1 MWPGSRGAPVGA
13 AVGVAPEGTGVL
25 LTALPMMELAEL
37 AAPAGVEAPGTAGV
51 EDWPPEIGLSV
62 APGRLTA
69 GVDTGRLT
77 MGVDEAW
84 LNEGAEDDVRVEL
97 EELCAVLL
105 GWTPM
110 PPAALLVVLPAS
122 G

>member
-1 MWPGSRGAPVGA
+1 VWPGSRGAPVGA

-25 LTALPMMELAEL
+25 LTALPMTEL
-37 AAPAGVEAPGTAGV
+37 AAPAGVEAPGAAGV
-51 EDWPPEIGLSV
+51 EDWPPAIGLSV

-69 GVDTGRLT
+69 GVDTGKLT

-97 EELCAVLL
+97 EEVCAVLL
-105 GWTPM
+105 GPTPT